1 MRRRSSLVGQSV
13 RSADFRIQFNVAV
26 LAVKRGAKRSPQPL
40 AEVVLEAGDV
50 LVLQAGALYAA
61 VYPMQHI

>member
-1 MRRRSSLVGQSV
+1 VLQATVRRKSPAVGLSV
-13 RSADFRIQFNVAV
+13 RAADFRVAFNAAV

-50 LVLQAGALYAA
+50 LVLQAGE
-61 VYPMQHI
+61 